1 MDVNGD
7 EFDRLEEI
15 QLEETLR
22 QVFSRAGRDSLPAL
36 ERPRRVAAHPG
47 DCRGA
52 AAGSR
57 RCALPGFATTFTV
70 CRGHAHGP
78 RRRARGAHVAAPE
91 DAAVAVGLS
100 GALTALA
107 AEHPEQLDEALTRG
121 SRGLLP
127 DLETAGGGLEQLA
140 KE

>member
-1 MDVNGD
+1 MDVNGA
-7 EFDRLEEI
+7 EFDQLEEI

-22 QVFSRAGRDSLPAL
+22 QFQPRRPRPLPAL
-36 ERPRRVAAHPG
+36 ERPRHAWPRIVAIAAVLLLGVAAALF
-47 DCRGA
+47 RV
-52 AAGSR
+52 SR
-57 RCALPGFATTFTV
+57 QPSAPVADTHTAPV
-70 CRGHAHGP
+70 DAHA
-78 RRRARGAHVAAPE
+78 AHVEAPE
-91 DAAVAVGLS
+91 DAAVAVGL

-121 SRGLLP
+121 SRALLP